1 MAIIT
6 ISRELA
12 TLGDETAREL
22 AKSLGYHLV
31 DKNTLA
37 ERIKSYGVEDSK
49 LKKYDERKP
58 SFFASLSH
66 DRDDYLHYLKTA
78 ILTEAEHGNCIFI
91 GRGASAIFNN
101 MPAHISLFLAAP
113 LEIRVERV
121 KNYFHCDGHR
131 ARQIIERSDQDRI
144 GFHRYFFDI
153 EWRNP
158 ENYHISLNT
167 GITPPAACAEIVM
180 LFKNRIFTPEAE
192 EQNKTRLKE
201 LILEQRIKHNIMY
214 EQGITVH
221 FLEVSAAA
229 GGSGAGGTVVT
240 LYGVVNS
247 QGLYDSAASAAAD
260 AAMKAAQETAGALGS
275 PVTIRN
281 EIQIVHEYTVIP

>member
-22 AKSLGYHLV
+22 AKQLGYNLV
-31 DKNTLA
+31 GKNTLS

-49 LKKYDERKP
+49 LTKYDERKP

-78 ILTEAEHGNCIFI
+78 ILAEAERGSCIFI
-91 GRGASAIFNN
+91 GRGAGAILKN
-101 MPAHISLFLAAP
+101 MPAYISIFLAAP
-113 LEIRVERV
+113 LEIRIERV
-121 KNYFHCDGHR
+121 KNYFHCDEHR

-153 EWRNP
+153 DWRNP
-158 ENYHISLNT
+158 GNYHISLNT
-167 GITPPAACAEIVM
+167 GIFHPAACAEIVRQ
-180 LFKNRIFTPEAE
+180 FKNQIFTEEAE
-192 EQNKTRLKE
+192 EQSKTRLNE
-201 LILEQRIKHNIMY
+201 LILEQKIKHSVIY
-214 EQGITVH
+214 EQGIPVH
-221 FLEVSAAA
+221 FLEVSAS
-229 GGSGAGGTVVT
+229 GGVIT

-247 QGLYDSAASAAAD
+247 QSAASAAAD
-260 AAMKAAQETAGALGS
+260 AAVNVAANAAIKATGKTASETES
-275 PVTIRN
+275 PMAVYN
-281 EIQIVHEYTVIP
+281 EIQIVHEYTVMP

>member
-22 AKSLGYHLV
+22 AKQLGYNLV
-31 DKNTLA
+31 DKNTLS

-49 LKKYDERKP
+49 LTKYDERKP

-78 ILTEAEHGNCIFI
+78 ILAEAERGSCIFI
-91 GRGASAIFNN
+91 GRGAGAILKNL
-101 MPAHISLFLAAP
+101 PAYISIFLAAP
-113 LEIRVERV
+113 LEIRIERV
-121 KNYFHCDGHR
+121 KNYFHCDEHR

-153 EWRNP
+153 DWRDP
-158 ENYHISLNT
+158 GNYHISLNT
-167 GITPPAACAEIVM
+167 GISSPAVCAEIVI
-180 LFKNRIFTPEAE
+180 LLKNRIFTPDTE
-192 EQNKTRLKE
+192 EQNKLRLKE
-201 LILEQRIKHNIMY
+201 LILEQRVKHNIVY
-214 EQGITVH
+214 EQGIPVH
-221 FLEVSAAA
+221 FLEVSAN
-229 GGSGAGGTVVT
+229 GSIIT

-247 QGLYDSAASAAAD
+247 QALSDAATN
-260 AAMKAAQETAGALGS
+260 AAMKAAQETAGAIES

-281 EIQIVHEYTVIP
+281 DIQIVHEYTVMP

>member
-22 AKSLGYHLV
+22 AKQLGYNLV
-31 DKNTLA
+31 DKNTLS

-49 LKKYDERKP
+49 LTKYDERKP

-78 ILTEAEHGNCIFI
+78 ILAEAERGSCIFI
-91 GRGASAIFNN
+91 GRGAGAILKNL
-101 MPAHISLFLAAP
+101 PAYISIFLAAP
-113 LEIRVERV
+113 LEIRIERV
-121 KNYFHCDGHR
+121 KNYFHCDEHR

-153 EWRNP
+153 DWRDP
-158 ENYHISLNT
+158 GNYHISLNT
-167 GITPPAACAEIVM
+167 GISSPAVCAEIVM
-180 LFKNRIFTPEAE
+180 LLKNRIFTPDTE
-192 EQNKTRLKE
+192 EQNKLRLKE
-201 LILEQRIKHNIMY
+201 LILEQRVKHNIVY
-214 EQGITVH
+214 EQGIPVH
-221 FLEVSAAA
+221 FLEVSAN
-229 GGSGAGGTVVT
+229 GSIIT

-247 QGLYDSAASAAAD
+247 QALSDAATN
-260 AAMKAAQETAGALGS
+260 AAMKAAQETAGAIES

-281 EIQIVHEYTVIP
+281 DIQIVHEYTVMP

>member
-22 AKSLGYHLV
+22 AKLLDCNLV

-66 DRDDYLHYLKTA
+66 DRDDYLHYLRTA
-78 ILTEAEHGNCIFI
+78 VLAEAERGDCVIV
-91 GRGASAIFNN
+91 GRGAGAIFRN
-101 MPAHISLFLAAP
+101 MPAHISMFLAAP
-113 LEIRVERV
+113 IEIRIERV
-121 KNYFHCDGHR
+121 KSYFHCDEHR
-131 ARQIIERSDQDRI
+131 ARQIIERSDQDRL

-153 EWRNP
+153 DWRDP
-158 ENYHISLNT
+158 GNYHISLNT
-167 GITPPAACAEIVM
+167 GIFSPAVCAEIVM
-180 LFKNRIFTPEAE
+180 LLKNRIFTPEAE
-192 EQNKTRLKE
+192 DQNKIRLKE
-201 LILEQRIKHNIMY
+201 LILEQKIKHNIMY
-214 EQGITVH
+214 EHGIPVH
-221 FLEVSAAA
+221 FLEVTA
-229 GGSGAGGTVVT
+229 GGGGVT

-247 QGLYDSAASAAAD
+247 QALSDAAAN
-260 AAMKAAQETAGALGS
+260 AAIKTAQETAGAVET
-275 PVTIRN
+275 PATVRN
-281 EIQIVHEYTVIP
+281 EIQIVHEYTVMP

>member
-22 AKSLGYHLV
+22 AKQLGYNLV
-31 DKNTLA
+31 DKSTLS

-58 SFFASLSH
+58 SFIASLSH

-78 ILTEAEHGNCIFI
+78 ILAEAEHGNCIFI
-91 GRGASAIFNN
+91 GRGAGAIFKN
-101 MPAHISLFLAAP
+101 MPAHVSMFLAAP
-113 LEIRVERV
+113 LEIRIERV
-121 KNYFHCDGHR
+121 KNYFHCDEHR

-153 EWRNP
+153 DWRNP

-167 GITPPAACAEIVM
+167 GISSPAVCAEIVI
-180 LFKNRIFTPEAE
+180 LLKNRIFTPEAE
-192 EQNKTRLKE
+192 EQNKIRLKE
-201 LILEQRIKHNIMY
+201 LILEQRVKHNIMY
-214 EQGITVH
+214 EQGIPVH
-221 FLEVSAAA
+221 FLEVSASGGAA
-229 GGSGAGGTVVT
+229 GGAVT

-247 QGLYDSAASAAAD
+247 QALYD
-260 AAMKAAQETAGALGS
+260 AAMKAAIETVNAVES
-275 PVTIRN
+275 QVTVKN
-281 EIQIVHEYTVIP
+281 EIQIVHEYTVMP

>member
-12 TLGDETAREL
+12 ALGDETAREI
-22 AKSLGYHLV
+22 AKQLGYNLV
-31 DKNTLA
+31 DKNTLS

-78 ILTEAEHGNCIFI
+78 ILAEAERGSCVII
-91 GRGASAIFNN
+91 GRGAGVVFKN
-101 MPAHISLFLAAP
+101 MPAIISMFLAAP
-113 LEIRVERV
+113 PEIRKERV
-121 KNYFHCDGHR
+121 KNYFHCDEHR

-144 GFHRYFFDI
+144 GFHRYFFDT

-167 GITPPAACAEIVM
+167 GIFPPAVCAEIVT
-180 LFKNRIFTPEAE
+180 LLKNRSFTPEAE
-192 EQNKTRLKE
+192 EQNKIRLKE
-201 LILEQRIKHNIMY
+201 LVLEQKVKHNIRY
-214 EQGITVH
+214 DQGIPVH
-221 FLEVSAAA
+221 FLEVSAA
-229 GGSGAGGTVVT
+229 GGTVT

-247 QGLYDSAASAAAD
+247 QALSDSAASAAAD
-260 AAMKAAQETAGALGS
+260 AVTKAAQETAAAVES

-281 EIQIVHEYTVIP
+281 EIQIVHEYTVMP

>member
-12 TLGDETAREL
+12 ALGDETAREL
-22 AKSLGYHLV
+22 AKSLGYNLV

-78 ILTEAEHGNCIFI
+78 ILAEAERGSCIII
-91 GRGASAIFNN
+91 GRGAGVIFKK
-101 MPAHISLFLAAP
+101 MPAIISMFLAAP
-113 LEIRVERV
+113 PEIRIERV
-121 KNYFHCDGHR
+121 KNYFHCDEHR

-153 EWRNP
+153 DWRDP
-158 ENYHISLNT
+158 ANYHISLNT
-167 GITPPAACAEIVM
+167 GISPPAVCAEIVT
-180 LFKNRIFTPEAE
+180 LLKNRIFTTEAE

-201 LILEQRIKHNIMY
+201 LTLEQSVKHNIMY
-214 EQGITVH
+214 EQGIPVH
-221 FLEVSAAA
+221 FLEVSAAGVFAA
-229 GGSGAGGTVVT
+229 GAVT

-247 QGLYDSAASAAAD
+247 QGLSD
-260 AAMKAAQETAGALGS
+260 AAMKAAQETAGAIES
-275 PVTIRN
+275 SVKVRN
-281 EIQIVHEYTVIP
+281 EIQIVHEYTVMP